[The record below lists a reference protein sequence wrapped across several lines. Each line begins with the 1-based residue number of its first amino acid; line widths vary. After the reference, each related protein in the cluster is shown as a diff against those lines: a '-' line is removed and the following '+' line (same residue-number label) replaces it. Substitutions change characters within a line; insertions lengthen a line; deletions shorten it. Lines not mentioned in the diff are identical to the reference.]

1 VADAPTVHTP
11 LDKAI
16 HMVRTAMGGGRK
28 YSLSQEKAVI
38 LFEHFR
44 KIRLFILLIPHFPIG
59 YYNCL
64 VWEWA

>member
-1 VADAPTVHTP
+1 
-11 LDKAI
+11 
-16 HMVRTAMGGGRK
+16 MGGGRK